1 MVKFN
6 AVAYED
12 IPKNRIVVLTVSGKT
27 EEDDRIR
34 IRLAKQGETP
44 DFVSTNDLEEG
55 AEVTVSITNKTS
67 WKVEAG
73 EDIRSGVS
81 VGIAEG
87 GKLIEAVDGKV
98 PQIGYSIH
106 SAKSGD
112 VIEYIRN
119 VKSGKGERGP
129 KGSKGD
135 PGKDGF
141 GTEEQY
147 NDIISRLEAL
157 EGAGE

>member
-6 AVAYED
+6 AVAHED
-12 IPKNRIVVLTVSGKT
+12 IPENRIVVLTVSGKT

-98 PQIGYSIH
+98 PQIGRSEEH
-106 SAKSGD
+106 TSELQS
-112 VIEYIRN
+112 
-119 VKSGKGERGP
+119 RG
-129 KGSKGD
+129 
-135 PGKDGF
+135 
-141 GTEEQY
+141 QLVC
-147 NDIISRLEAL
+147 RLLL
-157 EGAGE
+157 EKKKKKH